1 MLVTQDPDRTLVLTA
16 VPLVRG
22 EPCGVRVNVSG
33 ICSSHVYETKPGGLI
48 DLKDMLLDG

>member
-22 EPCGVRVNVSG
+22 EPTTTRSPAWSPR
-33 ICSSHVYETKPGGLI
+33 SSHVYETKPGGLI